1 KTNAACTAVFL
12 VLTQLLFTVLIL
24 EHNSLLRPIHY
35 AIGLL
40 ARITIRPRPEYC
52 QALRNDLYSS
62 HGRNTIQCSAFVC
75 SGKLSPERQR
85 HDEENTHSLVSSCP
99 DLINRDTSSI
109 TDASAPRCA
118 GGQSASRRTDLAA
131 QRAELDAGLARDRRL
146 NRDESREKLHSI
158 QRCSPIKAAPLALWS
173 ARQRRRFGLF
183 ITKSPQP
190 QAIRADPK

>member
-1 KTNAACTAVFL
+1 MVYIPR
-12 VLTQLLFTVLIL
+12 TVG
-24 EHNSLLRPIHY
+24 H
-35 AIGLL
+35 
-40 ARITIRPRPEYC
+40 
-52 QALRNDLYSS
+52 
-62 HGRNTIQCSAFVC
+62 TIQCSAFVC

-99 DLINRDTSSI
+99 DLINHDTSSI

-158 QRCSPIKAAPLALWS
+158 QRHSPIKAAPLALWS
-173 ARQRRRFGLF
+173 AAATTPLWIVHYK
-183 ITKSPQP
+183 ITQP
-190 QAIRADPK
+190 QAIRADPQSASLPPHFKALYSSRTQRKPRLSSPLSGVAWLRAATR